1 MLVTTQLE
9 RVFMY
14 KDGSRD
20 LPLSD
25 PNSALSPEAV
35 RNFYSGTY
43 GPLTTARVEGPEVE
57 KDKAVYRFVPTIGT
71 KG

>member
-9 RVFMY
+9 RVFMHQ
-14 KDGSRD
+14 DGPRQI
-20 LPLSD
+20 PLSD
-25 PNSALSPEAV
+25 PNPSLSPEAV

-43 GPLTTARVEGPEVE
+43 GQLTTARIEGPEVSQ
-57 KDKAVYRFVPTIGT
+57 DKAVYRFVPTIGT